1 MKKCLNG
8 FLLMIQ
14 FMTRIPVNKE
24 LSCDMEDFRI
34 GISYFPII
42 GLIVGG
48 IQYLIYFLLQNII
61 ASEIAIVI
69 AVMAGV
75 LLTGALHVDGLGD
88 VFDAFYSFRGGK
100 DKILEIMKDSRMGTY
115 GSLAIFFDVILKIV
129 SFILLEQR
137 GLISVMILGPV
148 IGRGAMVFL
157 FSIGKSAKEKSS
169 GNVYIGNCSIKE
181 VIITFIEIM
190 IIGTFIVGPLRTIF
204 LIVSSYL
211 IIFLFNKY
219 CNFKIGG
226 LVGDTLGAG
235 NELSEIL
242 TLIITNSY
250 VF

>member
-1 MKKCLNG
+1 MKKYLNG

-24 LSCDMEDFRI
+24 LSCDMDDFRI
-34 GISYFPII
+34 GILYFPII
-42 GLIVGG
+42 GFMVGG
-48 IQYLIYFLLQNII
+48 IQYIIYFLLQTIM

-69 AVMAGV
+69 AVIAGV

-115 GSLAIFFDVILKIV
+115 GSLTIFFDIILKII

-137 GLISVMILGPV
+137 GLISLMILTPA

-169 GNVYIGNCSIKE
+169 GNVYIGNCGIKE
-181 VIITFIEIM
+181 VIITFIEVM
-190 IIGTFIVGPLRTIF
+190 IIGTFIVGPVRTIS
-204 LIVSSYL
+204 LVSCSYL
-211 IIFLFNKY
+211 IVFFFNKY

-226 LVGDTLGAG
+226 LVGDTLGTG
-235 NELSEIL
+235 NELSELL
-242 TLIITNSY
+242 TLILMNSY
-250 VF
+250 LF